1 MAKRA
6 SSILVYER
14 GAVAK
19 KDGMSR
25 FQVKIR
31 GPFLPS
37 VRQKK
42 LEISRDCPAK
52 IIFMFLRLREFVAI
66 SQPWSSAVQPTG
78 GEIGDAFTA

>member
-1 MAKRA
+1 MAERA
-6 SSILVYER
+6 SSILVTER

-19 KDGMSR
+19 KKEVAFSSKGSR
-25 FQVKIR
+25 AISPKCQT
-31 GPFLPS
+31 
-37 VRQKK
+37 KK